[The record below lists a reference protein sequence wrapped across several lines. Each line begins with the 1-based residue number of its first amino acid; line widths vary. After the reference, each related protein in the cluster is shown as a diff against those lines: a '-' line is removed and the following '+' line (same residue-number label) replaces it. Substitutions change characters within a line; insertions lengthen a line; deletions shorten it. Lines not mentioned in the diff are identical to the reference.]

1 MTRIGAR
8 IGLSLGFALAALAPL
23 GAMAADQYTVMQP
36 HSIKWAAAPPSLPKG
51 AQIAV
56 LSGDPGKAEP
66 FVIRVKVPAGYKMA
80 AHTHPTDE
88 HLTVI
93 SGTLEIGMG
102 DKLDPKKV
110 EALKSGGYV
119 LMPKGMHH
127 YALFPQETVLQV
139 SGLGPF
145 EVTYLN
151 TADDPKKAK

>member
-1 MTRIGAR
+1 MTPIATRIGLA
-8 IGLSLGFALAALAPL
+8 LGVALVALAPL
-23 GAMAADQYTVMQP
+23 SAMAADQYTIMQAG
-36 HSIKWAAAPPSLPKG
+36 SIKWAAAPPSLPKG

-66 FVIRVKVPAGYKMA
+66 FVMRVKVPAGYKMA

-88 HLTVI
+88 NLTVI

-110 EALKSGGYV
+110 EALKAGGYV

-127 YALFPQETVLQV
+127 YALFPHETVLQV
-139 SGLGPF
+139 SGIGPF
-145 EVTYLN
+145 DAVYLN
-151 TADDPKKAK
+151 TAEDPRKTH